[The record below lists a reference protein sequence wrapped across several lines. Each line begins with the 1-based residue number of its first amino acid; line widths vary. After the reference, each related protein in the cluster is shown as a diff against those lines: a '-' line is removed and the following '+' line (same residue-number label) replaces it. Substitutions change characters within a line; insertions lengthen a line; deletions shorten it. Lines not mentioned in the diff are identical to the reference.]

1 MGKSPGESSSNKIM
15 NLGRFHMSEVTGQTI
30 LIATM
35 ISLLIKTIQP
45 DHSNSK

>member
-1 MGKSPGESSSNKIM
+1 MGKSPGESSFNKIM

-35 ISLLIKTIQP
+35 ISLLIKTLQP
-45 DHSNSK
+45 YQANPE

>member
-15 NLGRFHMSEVTGQTI
+15 NLQRFYMTELTSQTI

-45 DHSNSK
+45 DQSNLK